1 MKNSLVIT
9 IAAVALIGGYLA
21 WPKTEIPSDGKVA
34 AIQMILHK
42 SPTCGCCEIYGAYM
56 RKRGYE
62 VDENNMSDASLSVLK
77 RDSGIP
83 REVWSCHTSEIGG
96 YIVEGHIPNEAVE
109 KLLAEKPDIKGIGM
123 AGMPSGSPGMPG
135 PKTDFMIYEINKDGT
150 LGDLFMQM

>member
-1 MKNSLVIT
+1 MKNSLVII

-21 WPKTEIPSDGKVA
+21 WPKTEIPSDDKVA

-56 RKRGYE
+56 RKQGYG

-135 PKTDFMIYEINKDGT
+135 PKADFMIYEINKDGT
-150 LGDLFMQM
+150 LGDLFIQM